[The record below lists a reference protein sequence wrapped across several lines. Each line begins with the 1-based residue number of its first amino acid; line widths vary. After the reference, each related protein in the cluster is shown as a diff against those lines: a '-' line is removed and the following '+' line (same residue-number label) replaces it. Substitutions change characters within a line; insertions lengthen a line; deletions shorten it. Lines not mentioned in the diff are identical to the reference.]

1 MSRPVVTAILLDD
14 LRREGK
20 EIRLPE
26 GALVTPAARDWLKEY
41 SLPVTWEK
49 APAGGAGKLA
59 VVMDPSLPELRLMR
73 TMLDRGG
80 RLAEVIEPDGGR
92 KGIAAAIRQLCGK
105 VARGEVAK
113 GVVFAADGPVPVC
126 VANKHNGVRA
136 ALGVNIPMVEEACR
150 SLGINVLVLEY
161 PTLTP
166 YQMKQM
172 IDRLL
177 AGPANPPQETA
188 TVIGAIEQGGGRA
201 DR

>member
-1 MSRPVVTAILLDD
+1 MSRPVVTAILLED

-26 GALVTPAARDWLKEY
+26 GALMTPAARDWLKEHA
-41 SLPVTWEK
+41 LPVTWEK
-49 APAGGAGKLA
+49 AGGGEGGGLA
-59 VVMDPSLPELRLMR
+59 VVMDSSLPELRMMR
-73 TMLDRGG
+73 SMLDRGG
-80 RLAEVIEPDGGR
+80 RLIEVIEPAGGP
-92 KGIAAAIRQLCGK
+92 GGVVAATQRLCGRIARRE
-105 VARGEVAK
+105 VAR

-136 ALGVNIPMVEEACR
+136 ALGVNIPTVEEACR

-172 IDRLL
+172 IERLL
-177 AGPANPPQETA
+177 SGPGKPPQETA
-188 TVIGAIEQGGGRA
+188 AAIEAIEQGAGRA

>member
-49 APAGGAGKLA
+49 APAGGPGKLA
-59 VVMDPSLPELRLMR
+59 AVMDPSLPELRLMR

-92 KGIAAAIRQLCGK
+92 KGIPAATRQLCGRI
-105 VARGEVAK
+105 ARGEVAK

-177 AGPANPPQETA
+177 AGSAGPPQETA
-188 TVIGAIEQGGGRA
+188 AAIEAIEQGGGRA

>member
-1 MSRPVVTAILLDD
+1 MSRPVVTAIMLDD
-14 LRREGK
+14 LRREGR
-20 EIRLPE
+20 EICLPE
-26 GALVTPAARDWLKEY
+26 GALVTPAARDWLKEHP
-41 SLPVTWEK
+41 LPVTWEK
-49 APAGGAGKLA
+49 APAGGQGRLA
-59 VVMDPSLPELRLMR
+59 VVMDPSLAELRLMR

-80 RLAEVIEPDGGR
+80 RLAEVIEPVGGR
-92 KGIAAAIRQLCGK
+92 SGILAATRRLCGRI
-105 VARGEVAK
+105 ARREAAK

-177 AGPANPPQETA
+177 AGPTSPPAETLANIEN
-188 TVIGAIEQGGGRA
+188 IEQGDGRA
-201 DR
+201 DW

>member
-1 MSRPVVTAILLDD
+1 MSRPVVTAIMLED

-26 GALVTPAARDWLKEY
+26 RALVTPAARDWLKEH

-49 APAGGAGKLA
+49 SEAGSAKLA
-59 VVMDPSLPELRLMR
+59 VVMDPSLAELRLMR

-80 RLAEVIEPDGGR
+80 HLAEVIEPVGGR
-92 KGIAAAIRQLCGK
+92 SGLLAATRQLCGK
-105 VARGEVAK
+105 LARHEVDK
-113 GVVFAADGPVPVC
+113 GVVFVADGPVPVC
-126 VANKHNGVRA
+126 VANKHNGIRA
-136 ALGVNIPMVEEACR
+136 ALGVNIPTVEEACR

-161 PTLTP
+161 TALTT

-177 AGPANPPQETA
+177 AGTSSPPAETLA
-188 TVIGAIEQGGGRA
+188 GIEAIEREGGRA

>member
-26 GALVTPAARDWLKEY
+26 GALVTPAARDWLKEH

-49 APAGGAGKLA
+49 APAGGASKLA
-59 VVMDPSLPELRLMR
+59 AVMDPSLPELRLMR

-92 KGIAAAIRQLCGK
+92 KGIAAATRQLCGRI
-105 VARGEVAK
+105 ARGEVAK
-113 GVVFAADGPVPVC
+113 GVVFAADGSVPVC

-136 ALGVNIPMVEEACR
+136 ALGVNIPMTEEACR

-177 AGPANPPQETA
+177 AGPAGPPQETA
-188 TVIGAIEQGGGRA
+188 GAIEAIEQGGGRA

>member
-1 MSRPVVTAILLDD
+1 MSRPVVTAILLED
-14 LRREGK
+14 LRRESK

-26 GALVTPAARDWLKEY
+26 GALVTPAARDWLKEH

-49 APAGGAGKLA
+49 AAVSTGGRLA
-59 VVMDPSLPELRLMR
+59 AVMDTSLPELRTMR
-73 TMLDRGG
+73 SMLDRGG
-80 RLAEVIEPDGGR
+80 RLAEVIEPTGGR
-92 KGIAAAIRQLCGK
+92 GGILAATRQLCGRI
-105 VARGEVAK
+105 ARREVAK
-113 GVVFAADGPVPVC
+113 GVVFAADGPAPVC
-126 VANKHNGVRA
+126 VANKHDGVRA

-177 AGPANPPQETA
+177 AGPASPPPETA
-188 TVIGAIEQGGGRA
+188 GQIETVEQGGGRA

>member
-1 MSRPVVTAILLDD
+1 MSRPVVTAILLED

-26 GALVTPAARDWLKEY
+26 GALVTPAARDWLKEH

-49 APAGGAGKLA
+49 APAGAPGRLA
-59 VVMDPSLPELRLMR
+59 VVMDPSLSELRMMR
-73 TMLDRGG
+73 AMLDRGG
-80 RLAEVIEPDGGR
+80 QLAEVIEPAGGR
-92 KGIAAAIRQLCGK
+92 SGMLAATRRLCGK
-105 VARGEVAK
+105 IARGEVAK

-136 ALGVNIPMVEEACR
+136 ALGVNIPMTEEACR

-177 AGPANPPQETA
+177 AGASPPAEMLA
-188 TVIGAIEQGGGRA
+188 EIEAVEQGGGRA

>member
-1 MSRPVVTAILLDD
+1 MSRPVVTAILLED

-26 GALVTPAARDWLKEY
+26 GALVTPAARDWLKEHP
-41 SLPVTWEK
+41 LPVTWEK
-49 APAGGAGKLA
+49 SPAGAPGKLA
-59 VVMDPSLPELRLMR
+59 VVMDPSLSELRMMR
-73 TMLDRGG
+73 AMLDRGG
-80 RLAEVIEPDGGR
+80 RLAEVIEPAGGR
-92 KGIAAAIRQLCGK
+92 SGVLAATRRLCGK
-105 VARGEVAK
+105 IARGEVAK

-136 ALGVNIPMVEEACR
+136 ALGVNIPMTEEACR

-177 AGPANPPQETA
+177 AGSASPPAETLA
-188 TVIGAIEQGGGRA
+188 EIEAVEQGGGRA